1 MAQARKPV
9 VPGWFDQDAA
19 GFRLLGTRC
28 RACGAVFFPREDAF
42 CRNPACGSD
51 ELVEVPLSRRGTV
64 WSYTDARYR
73 PPSPYVSDPEA
84 EWRPYALVAVELAEE
99 RMVVLGQAAPGV
111 SAADLS
117 VGTEV
122 ELVPGTVAGD
132 EGDEGDVRT
141 TWHWRPCGPGQGA
154 VTEGAEAVTGPA
166 GVVADAARIVADA
179 EGVVAAGAVADAEEA
194 ASAGPRAETASLY
207 PPTPRRGVGGGEKTK
222 GAGGRRVG
230 GRPGSPETTSP
241 GHRGMAQD
249 LAVSGDLAVAGDL
262 ATPGDIAVL
271 GAGMHPWGKWGRSF
285 VEYGTKAAR
294 EALADAGLDWQAVQS
309 VVGADT
315 VRGGYP
321 GYVAGA
327 TFARALGWQGARVTS
342 VYAACASGAQA
353 VNTARAQIL
362 SGMAEVALVVGAD
375 AAPKGFFAPAG
386 GERPDDPDWLR
397 FRVLGATNPAY
408 FGLYARRR
416 MARYGETTEDFARV
430 KVKNS
435 AAGAANPY
443 ARYRKQVTVQEV
455 VASAVVADP
464 LRLLDICA
472 TSDGAAAL
480 VLTSMDFARRQ
491 GVTDPVRIRAVS
503 TATPRYPRTVLDLPD
518 IATDSAAAVPEP
530 ETGFR
535 ASIAH
540 SAYEEAGIGPEDLS
554 LAEVYD
560 LSTALELEWYEDLG
574 LCGAGEGAK
583 LLRDGATALGGQL
596 PVNASGGLASFGE
609 AVPAQAI
616 AQVCELTWQLRGQAG
631 ARQVPGARVGMTAN
645 QGLFGHGSAVVV
657 VR

>member
-1 MAQARKPV
+1 M
-9 VPGWFDQDAA
+9 
-19 GFRLLGTRC
+19 GT
-28 RACGAVFFPREDAF
+28 APR
-42 CRNPACGSD
+42 
-51 ELVEVPLSRRGTV
+51 
-64 WSYTDARYR
+64 
-73 PPSPYVSDPEA
+73 
-84 EWRPYALVAVELAEE
+84 
-99 RMVVLGQAAPGV
+99 
-111 SAADLS
+111 
-117 VGTEV
+117 
-122 ELVPGTVAGD
+122 
-132 EGDEGDVRT
+132 DV
-141 TWHWRPCGPGQGA
+141 
-154 VTEGAEAVTGPA
+154 
-166 GVVADAARIVADA
+166 
-179 EGVVAAGAVADAEEA
+179 
-194 ASAGPRAETASLY
+194 
-207 PPTPRRGVGGGEKTK
+207 
-222 GAGGRRVG
+222 
-230 GRPGSPETTSP
+230 
-241 GHRGMAQD
+241 
-249 LAVSGDLAVAGDL
+249 
-262 ATPGDIAVL
+262 AVL

-294 EALADAGLDWQAVQS
+294 AALADAGLDWCAVQS
-309 VVGADT
+309 IVGADT

-327 TFARALGWQGARVTS
+327 TFAKALGWQGARVTS

-353 VNTARAQIL
+353 IGTARAQIL
-362 SGMAEVALVVGAD
+362 SGMADVALVVGAD

-386 GERPDDPDWLR
+386 GDRPDDPDWLR

-416 MARYGETTEDFARV
+416 MALYGDTADDFAQV

-443 ARYRKQVTVQEV
+443 ARYRKPVTAREV
-455 VASAVVADP
+455 AASAVVCDP

-480 VLTSMDFARRQ
+480 VLTSMDFARRH
-491 GVTDPVRIRAVS
+491 GVADPVRIRAVS

-535 ASIAH
+535 ASIALT
-540 SAYEEAGIGPEDLS
+540 AYEEAGIGPEDLS

-583 LLRDGATALGGQL
+583 LLRDGATALGGRL

-616 AQVCELTWQLRGQAG
+616 AQVCELTWQLRGRAG
-631 ARQVPGARVGMTAN
+631 GRQVADARVGMTAN
-645 QGLFGHGSAVVV
+645 QGLFGHGSAVVT